1 MPRSKRSRRPVHRRS
16 RLWIVAV
23 AGACLVAYLYYRPV
37 RAYVSASH
45 QLEQRKA
52 EVKAL
57 AREKGQ
63 LERRLAL
70 SGTGQT
76 LLQAA
81 RLRAAG
87 RAAVRR
93 PRCEGVARRARPVG
107 RRPLASR
114 QWARTTIGLSWR
126 DSS

>member
-1 MPRSKRSRRPVHRRS
+1 MPRPKRSRTPVHRRS

-23 AGACLVAYLYYRPV
+23 AGACLVAFLYYRPV

-57 AREKGQ
+57 AREKSQ

-76 LLQAA
+76 LLQEARRLGYVRPGERLFVVRGVKEWLAA
-81 RLRAAG
+81 HAQAAAG
-87 RAAVRR
+87 H
-93 PRCEGVARRARPVG
+93 
-107 RRPLASR
+107 
-114 QWARTTIGLSWR
+114 
-126 DSS
+126 

>member
-1 MPRSKRSRRPVHRRS
+1 MPRSKRSQRPIRRRS

-57 AREKGQ
+57 AREKSQ

-76 LLQAA
+76 LLQEARRLGYVRPGERLFIVRGVKEWLAA
-81 RLRAAG
+81 HAQAAAG
-87 RAAVRR
+87 H
-93 PRCEGVARRARPVG
+93 
-107 RRPLASR
+107 
-114 QWARTTIGLSWR
+114 
-126 DSS
+126 

>member
-23 AGACLVAYLYYRPV
+23 AGACLVAFLYYRPV
-37 RAYVSASH
+37 KAYLSASH

-52 EVKAL
+52 EVNAL
-57 AREKGQ
+57 AREKSQ

-76 LLQAA
+76 LLQ
-81 RLRAAG
+81 
-87 RAAVRR
+87 
-93 PRCEGVARRARPVG
+93 EARRLGYVRPGERLFVVRG
-107 RRPLASR
+107 VKEWLAAHAQS
-114 QWARTTIGLSWR
+114 ATGH
-126 DSS
+126 

>member
-1 MPRSKRSRRPVHRRS
+1 MPRSKRPRTPVHRRS

-23 AGACLVAYLYYRPV
+23 AGACLVAFLYYRPV

-57 AREKGQ
+57 AREKSQ

-76 LLQAA
+76 LLLEARRLGYVRPGERLFVVRGVKEWLAAHAQAA
-81 RLRAAG
+81 AG
-87 RAAVRR
+87 H
-93 PRCEGVARRARPVG
+93 
-107 RRPLASR
+107 
-114 QWARTTIGLSWR
+114 
-126 DSS
+126 